1 MSISSLIALFGA
13 MFLLAIIPGPA
24 VFAII
29 ARSFSSGFLRGVYDN
44 GYCFR

>member
-1 MSISSLIALFGA
+1 MTFSSLIALFGA

-29 ARSFSSGFLRGVYDN
+29 ARSFRPGSCE
-44 GYCFR
+44 GYI